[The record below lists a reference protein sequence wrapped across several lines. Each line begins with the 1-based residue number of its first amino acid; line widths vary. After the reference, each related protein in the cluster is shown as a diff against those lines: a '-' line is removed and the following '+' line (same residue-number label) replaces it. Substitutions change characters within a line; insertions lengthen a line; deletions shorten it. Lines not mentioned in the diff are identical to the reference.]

1 LAERVNSAPFQ
12 KKTLRTKGK
21 SGEKNLARRLI
32 AISLLAALAMAVNV
46 PALAQQQELV
56 FKKIAVFPIT
66 VTSKEPMAFLG
77 EKISQEIRQR
87 LESDGFTLIPP
98 EAINKELAQLKEP
111 LNDASAEQIGRKLG
125 ADMVIWGNV
134 IKVGEA
140 LSLEVRLLDLSVE
153 MPTATFKFQ
162 GTGLTSLGTMSR
174 QAAQELSMKILGKER
189 ISRIVIKGNRRIE
202 KDAILGVMQTREGE
216 ILSPARARADL
227 KAIYRLGYFTN
238 VRMDISK
245 TPEGQILTITVKEKP
260 SIKEIM
266 VEGNNKVKKD
276 KILEVMN
283 LKPFSVASEGAIK
296 DDINKVEEMYRKK
309 GYYEAHVTYKLQ
321 PAGRHQVNL
330 ILHVN
335 EGPKEAIKSIEFTGN
350 KSFSAK
356 VLRNVM
362 ETKER
367 GFYLISLITGAGKL
381 NRDTL
386 ERDLERIS
394 SFYYNHGYIRAKVGE
409 PKINIKEGWIYIT
422 IPIKEGPQYHV
433 GKINVRGDLL
443 APKAKLLALLKTPKE
458 KVYSRETL
466 QEDLSTLGDFYAD
479 RGYANAD
486 ITPLIKENNQKLT
499 VNVTFDIHKGR
510 KVYFER
516 IVITGNIKTRDKVI
530 RRELRVYEQ
539 GLFSATKLKES
550 IRNLRRLQYFE
561 DVNFATTPASAP
573 NHMNLHITV
582 KERPTGTFGVGA
594 GYSTQDRLVG
604 MVEVSQNNLFGRG
617 EQVKVQ
623 AVLGA
628 ISHRIRASFT
638 EPYMFD
644 KPLSMQIN
652 GYNWLQTY
660 DEYNEVT
667 KGGSLQLSHP
677 LKWKYTRFFWMYR
690 FSNVHL
696 QDLAAN
702 ASEVLE
708 QASQIHN
715 TSAMSFVVRRDSR
728 DSLFAPTHGSDSSV
742 SFEMAGLGGDT
753 AFLRYIAE
761 SAWYIPLK
769 WTCVGVLH
777 IRAGGMNKLSWG
789 AMPAYEL
796 FYLGGIDTIR
806 GFKYAEISPRD
817 PRTGDRIGGP
827 RFLQLNSEF
836 RFPLY
841 KKLGLIGTIFVDAGN
856 VYGPNYVG
864 PFLRPTTGV
873 GIRWFSPMGPLRIEY
888 GYNITKHP
896 WERSG
901 AWEFTMGG
909 TF

>member
-1 LAERVNSAPFQ
+1 M
-12 KKTLRTKGK
+12 
-21 SGEKNLARRLI
+21 ARRLI
-32 AISLLAALAMAVNV
+32 AVSLLVVLAVAVYI
-46 PALAQQQELV
+46 PALAQEQGLV
-56 FKKIAVFPIT
+56 FKKVAVFPIT
-66 VTSKEPMAFLG
+66 VTSKEPLAALG

-87 LESDGFTLIPP
+87 LQSDGFTLISP

-111 LNDASAEQIGRKLG
+111 LNDASAQQIGRKLG
-125 ADMVIWGNV
+125 ADMVIWGNL
-134 IKVGEA
+134 IKVGDA
-140 LSLEVRLLDLSVE
+140 LSLEARLLDLSGE

-162 GTGLTSLGTMSR
+162 GTGLTSLGTLAR
-174 QAAQELSMKILGKER
+174 QASQELSMKILGKER
-189 ISRIVIKGNRRIE
+189 IARIVIKGNRRIE
-202 KDAILGVMQTREGE
+202 KAAILGVMQTREGE
-216 ILSPARARADL
+216 IMSPARARADL
-227 KAIYRLGYFTN
+227 KAIYKLGYFTD

-245 TPEGQILTITVKEKP
+245 TPEGQVLTVTVKEKP
-260 SIKEIM
+260 SIREIM
-266 VEGNNKVKKD
+266 VEGNNKIKKD
-276 KILEVMN
+276 KILETMN
-283 LKPFSVASEGAIK
+283 LKRFSVASEGAIK

-309 GYYEAHVTYKLQ
+309 GYYEAHITYELQ

-350 KSFSAK
+350 KTFSAK
-356 VLRNVM
+356 ELRKVM

-367 GFYLISLITGAGKL
+367 GFYLISLITGAGTL

-409 PKINIKEGWIYIT
+409 PKITIKSGWIYVT
-422 IPIKEGPQYHV
+422 IPIEEGPEYHV
-433 GKINVRGDLL
+433 GKIDVSGDLL
-443 APKAKLLALLKTPKE
+443 ESKAKLLALLKTPKE
-458 KVYSRETL
+458 KVYSRQVL

-486 ITPLIKENNQKLT
+486 IAPLIKENNKNLT

-516 IVITGNIKTRDKVI
+516 IEISGNIKTRDKVI

-550 IRNLRRLQYFE
+550 IKNLRRLEYFE
-561 DVNFATTPASAP
+561 DVNFATTPGSAP
-573 NHMNLHITV
+573 NRMNLRITV
-582 KERPTGTFGVGA
+582 KERPTGTFGLGA
-594 GYSTQDRLVG
+594 GYSTQDRIVG
-604 MVEVSQNNLFGRG
+604 MVQVSQNNLFGRG
-617 EQVKVQ
+617 QQVKVQ
-623 AVLGA
+623 AVVGA
-628 ISHRIRASFT
+628 ISHRIRASFV
-638 EPYMFD
+638 EPYLFD
-644 KPLSMQIN
+644 KPLSLGIDA
-652 GYNWLQTY
+652 YNWLQ
-660 DEYNEVT
+660 EYNEYNRVSV
-667 KGGSLQLSHP
+667 GGAIRLSHP
-677 LKWKYTRFFWMYR
+677 LKWKYTRLFWMYR
-690 FSNVHL
+690 FENVHL
-696 QDLAAN
+696 NNLIPNAA
-702 ASEVLE
+702 ETLV
-708 QASQIHN
+708 QASKIHN
-715 TSAMSFVVRRDSR
+715 TSATSFIIRRDSR
-728 DSLFAPTHGSDSSV
+728 DSLFAPTHGSDNSV
-742 SFEMAGLGGDT
+742 SVEMAGLGGDT
-753 AFLRYIAE
+753 AFVRYIVE
-761 SAWYIPLK
+761 SGWYIPLK
-769 WTCVGVLH
+769 WGCVGVLH
-777 IRAGGMNKLSWG
+777 GRAGGMNKLSWG

-817 PRTGDRIGGP
+817 PVTGDRIGGP
-827 RFLQLNSEF
+827 RFLQFNTEI

-841 KKLGLIGTIFVDAGN
+841 KKLGIIGTVFFDAGN

-864 PFLRPTTGV
+864 PFLRPTSGV

>member
-1 LAERVNSAPFQ
+1 M
-12 KKTLRTKGK
+12 
-21 SGEKNLARRLI
+21 ARRLI
-32 AISLLAALAMAVNV
+32 AVSLLVVLAVAVYI
-46 PALAQQQELV
+46 PALAQEQGLV
-56 FKKIAVFPIT
+56 FKKVAVFPIT
-66 VTSKEPMAFLG
+66 VTSKEPLAVLG

-87 LESDGFTLIPP
+87 LQSDGFTLISP

-111 LNDASAEQIGRKLG
+111 LNDASAQQIGRKLG
-125 ADMVIWGNV
+125 ADMVIWGNL
-134 IKVGEA
+134 IKVGDA
-140 LSLEVRLLDLSVE
+140 LSLEARLLDLSGE

-162 GTGLTSLGTMSR
+162 GTGLTSLGTLAR
-174 QAAQELSMKILGKER
+174 QASQELSMKILGKER
-189 ISRIVIKGNRRIE
+189 IARIVIKGNRRIE
-202 KDAILGVMQTREGE
+202 KAAILGVMQTREGE
-216 ILSPARARADL
+216 IMSPARARADL
-227 KAIYRLGYFTN
+227 KAIYKLGYFTD

-245 TPEGQILTITVKEKP
+245 TPEGQVLTVTVKEKP
-260 SIKEIM
+260 SIREIM
-266 VEGNNKVKKD
+266 VEGNNKIKKD
-276 KILEVMN
+276 KILETMN
-283 LKPFSVASEGAIK
+283 LKRFSVASEGAIK

-309 GYYEAHVTYKLQ
+309 GYYEAHITYELQ

-350 KSFSAK
+350 KAFSAK
-356 VLRNVM
+356 ELRKVM

-367 GFYLISLITGAGKL
+367 GFYLISLITGAGTL

-409 PKINIKEGWIYIT
+409 PKITIKSGWIYVT
-422 IPIKEGPQYHV
+422 IPIEEGPEYHV
-433 GKINVRGDLL
+433 GKIDVSGDLL
-443 APKAKLLALLKTPKE
+443 ESKAKLLALLKTPKE
-458 KVYSRETL
+458 KVYSRQVL

-486 ITPLIKENNQKLT
+486 IAPLIKENNKNLT

-516 IVITGNIKTRDKVI
+516 IEISGNIKTRDKVI

-550 IRNLRRLQYFE
+550 IKNLRRLEYFQ
-561 DVNFATTPASAP
+561 DVNFATTPGSTP
-573 NHMNLHITV
+573 NRMNLKITV
-582 KERPTGTFGVGA
+582 KERPTGTFGLGA
-594 GYSTQDRLVG
+594 GYSTQDRIVG
-604 MVEVSQNNLFGRG
+604 MVQVSQNNLFGRG
-617 EQVKVQ
+617 QQVKIQ
-623 AVLGA
+623 AVVGA
-628 ISHRIRASFT
+628 ISHRIRASFV
-638 EPYMFD
+638 EPYLFD
-644 KPLSMQIN
+644 KPLSLGIDA
-652 GYNWLQTY
+652 YNWLQ
-660 DEYNEVT
+660 EYNEYNRVSV
-667 KGGSLQLSHP
+667 GGAIRLSHP
-677 LKWKYTRFFWMYR
+677 LKWKYTRLFWMYR
-690 FSNVHL
+690 FENVHL
-696 QDLAAN
+696 NNLIPNAA
-702 ASEVLE
+702 ETLV
-708 QASQIHN
+708 QASKIHN
-715 TSAMSFVVRRDSR
+715 TSATSFIIRRDSR
-728 DSLFAPTHGSDSSV
+728 DSLFAPTHGSDNSV
-742 SFEMAGLGGDT
+742 SVEMAGLGGDT
-753 AFLRYIAE
+753 AFVRYIVE
-761 SAWYIPLK
+761 SGWYIPLK
-769 WTCVGVLH
+769 WGCVGVLH
-777 IRAGGMNKLSWG
+777 GRAGGMNKLSWG

-817 PRTGDRIGGP
+817 PVTGDRIGGP
-827 RFLQLNSEF
+827 RFLQFNTEI

-841 KKLGLIGTIFVDAGN
+841 KKLGIIGTVFFDAGN

-864 PFLRPTTGV
+864 PFLRPTSGV